1 MTKRCKNYMQKVG
14 SAIKNADVSY
24 KASYEDFHFDGDSY
38 KKTYLGALLS
48 LIVFGYVAYIGI
60 VKA

>member
-1 MTKRCKNYMQKVG
+1 MQKVG